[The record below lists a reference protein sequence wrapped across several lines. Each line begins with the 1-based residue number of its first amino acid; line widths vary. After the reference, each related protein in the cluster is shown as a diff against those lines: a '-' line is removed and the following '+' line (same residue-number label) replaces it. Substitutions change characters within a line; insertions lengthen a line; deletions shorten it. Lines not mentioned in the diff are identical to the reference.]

1 MSQRDRF
8 QVEVDGRTQTVE
20 GVDAA
25 TSLLDWLRDTGR
37 TGTKEGCAEG
47 DCGACTVALLDVD
60 RQGDPAWRGV
70 CACITPLPAVAGRTI
85 VTVEGLADGPAVAG
99 DVPRLD
105 ELHPVQRAMVE
116 KHGSQCGFC
125 TPGFV
130 VSMFEGFCR
139 KDLPA
144 EPSYGEI
151 SDQLCGNLCR
161 CTGYRPIREAM
172 VQALGERESRAGDR
186 FAQALEGP
194 AKPLPPLNYSAGG
207 SAFLRPTSIAELVRL
222 LAANPDAELVAG
234 ATEIGVY
241 RNKRFQDF
249 PLLVST
255 DGVPELR
262 AIERTDE
269 AWHIG
274 GGATLTDIEDA
285 VAHELPSL
293 GRMINVFASRQIR
306 NRATVAGNLI
316 TASPIGD
323 LAPVLLS
330 LGATVVLQGPDGERE
345 LPLDGFFTGYRQTL
359 RAANEVLTQ
368 VRIPHP
374 GPGTEAMSFK
384 VSKRREL
391 DIAIVSAGFSVTLSK
406 DGRVREARLAYGGV
420 AATPLR
426 AKATEQALLGRPWHL
441 NTVRELRPVLE
452 AEFSPIDDVRGSAAF
467 RRDLVGNLLEK
478 FVMGDFAPAV
488 EGPLTFA
495 QDASFNDS
503 RKAAESF
510 ALHHESGIGHA
521 TGRARYVD
529 DAARSRDCLVL
540 WPCMATH
547 AHAGIDRIDT
557 SAALVVPGVVDVI
570 TAADIPGLNDVGA
583 LRQDEPALAS
593 DEVLFRGQMIAVVV
607 ATSHQSA
614 RRGAD
619 AITVELTQ
627 RESVLT
633 IDAALDAGNVMDA
646 PHVIARGDVEGA
658 LAGAAHR
665 LTGRMDIGGQ
675 EHFYLESQAAS
686 ARPGEDG
693 DLRVQSSTQH
703 PAEVQAIV
711 AQVVGLPK
719 HRVVVESPRM
729 GGGFGGKETQG
740 NAFAALAALAAWRTG
755 RAVRWMLDR
764 DLDMVLTGK
773 RHPFVARWEAGF
785 DDQGRLLAF
794 DADLVADGGYA
805 WDLSGS
811 IRDRALY
818 HLDNCYDLP
827 NVRFTGRV
835 VQTHKASF
843 TAYRG
848 FGGPQ
853 GMIVVEEVMDRIARH
868 LGLAPDAVRAANFYA
883 DGDTTP
889 YGQPIDD
896 ARIARLW
903 PDLLASS
910 DFVSRRESVR
920 KWNSRH
926 RAAKRGLAVTP
937 IKFGISFTASFLNQ
951 AGALVLVYKDGT
963 CQVNHGGTEM
973 GQGLY
978 TKMLGVAM
986 RELGLPAAAVRVM
999 KTRTDKVPN
1008 TSATAASAGADLNGA
1023 AVANACGIIR
1033 DNMAGVA
1040 AALFTEQGDSV
1051 AADELTF
1058 ADGEVR
1064 APDGRALPFA
1074 HVATQS
1080 WLRQIP
1086 LSASGF
1092 YATPGLHYDREAGR
1106 GRPFHYFT
1114 WGAAVAEVEVDGLTG
1129 MKRVRRVDIL
1139 HDVGDS
1145 LNPEI
1150 DRGQIEGA
1158 FVQGAGWLTS
1168 EELLWADDGRITSHS
1183 ASTYAIPAIG
1193 DAPADLRVR
1202 LLEQATQPGVV
1213 HGSKAVG
1220 EPPFMLG
1227 ISVREAI
1234 KDAVAAFGGEGIVEL
1249 ACPATHEAI
1258 RAAIRERVGPS
1269 LAR

>member
-8 QVEVDGRTQTVE
+8 EVEVDGRLEIVR

-60 RQGDPAWRGV
+60 AAGDPAWRGI
-70 CACITPLPAVAGRTI
+70 CACITPLPTVAGRRI

-99 DVPRLD
+99 DAPTLQ
-105 ELHPVQRAMVE
+105 ELHPVQRAMVRN
-116 KHGSQCGFC
+116 HGSQCGFC

-130 VSMFEGFCR
+130 MSMFEGFCR
-139 KDLPA
+139 KDLPDA
-144 EPSYGEI
+144 PTGGEI

-172 VQALGERESRAGDR
+172 VEALAERPERADDR
-186 FAQALEGP
+186 FARALTETP
-194 AKPLPPLNYSAGG
+194 PPIPPLNYSAGG
-207 SAFLRPTSIAELVRL
+207 SAFLRPTSVAELVRL
-222 LAANPDAELVAG
+222 LAANPEAELVAG

-241 RNKRFQDF
+241 RNKRFQEF

-262 AIERTDE
+262 AIERTDQG
-269 AWHIG
+269 WTLG

-285 VAHELPSL
+285 IGHEQPSL
-293 GRMINVFASRQIR
+293 ARMINVFASRQIR
-306 NRATVAGNLI
+306 NRATLAGNLV

-330 LGATVVLQGPDGERE
+330 LDATVVLTGPDGERE
-345 LPLDGFFTGYRQTL
+345 VPLEGFFTGYRQTVR
-359 RAANEVLTQ
+359 RADEVLTR
-368 VRIPHP
+368 VHVPHL
-374 GPGTEAMSFK
+374 GPGTEAMSYK

-391 DIAIVSAGFSVTLSK
+391 DIAIVSAGLLVALSK
-406 DGRVREARLAYGGV
+406 DGRVRHARLAFGGV
-420 AATPLR
+420 AATPIR
-426 AKATEQALLGRPWHL
+426 ARATEAALLGRPWHA
-441 NTVRELRPVLE
+441 NTVRELRPLLE
-452 AEFSPIDDVRGSAAF
+452 SEFAPIDDVRGSAAF
-467 RRDLVGNLLEK
+467 RRDLVGSLLEK
-478 FVMGDFAPAV
+478 FVLGEFAPDV
-488 EGPLTFA
+488 EGPLTFET
-495 QDASFNDS
+495 DRSFADS
-503 RKAAESF
+503 RKEAESF

-529 DAARSRDCLVL
+529 DAARSRRCLVL
-540 WPCMATH
+540 WPKMAPH
-547 AHAGIDRIDT
+547 AHAGIERIDA
-557 SAALVVPGVVDVI
+557 SAAWSVPGVVDVI
-570 TAADIPGLNDVGA
+570 TAKEIPGLNDVGA
-583 LRQDEPALAS
+583 LRQDEEALAA
-593 DEVLFRGQMIAVVV
+593 DEVRFHGQMVAVVV
-607 ATSHQSA
+607 ARSHRAA
-614 RRGAD
+614 RLGAD
-619 AITVELTQ
+619 AIAVHYTPRTP
-627 RESVLT
+627 VLDVDHAVRLGRT
-633 IDAALDAGNVMDA
+633 MDD

-658 LAGAAHR
+658 LASAPHR
-665 LTGRMDIGGQ
+665 LQGRLEIGGQ
-675 EHFYLESQAAS
+675 EHFYLEAQAAS

-703 PAEVQAIV
+703 PTEVQAIV

-755 RAVRWMLDR
+755 RPVRWMLDR
-764 DLDMVLTGK
+764 DLDMALTGK
-773 RHPFVARWEAGF
+773 RHPFVADWTIGF
-785 DDQGRLLAF
+785 DDAGRLLAF

-818 HLDNCYDLP
+818 HLDNCYQLP

-835 VQTHKASF
+835 AQTNRTSF

-853 GMIVVEEVMDRIARH
+853 GMVVVEEVMDRIARH
-868 LGLAPDAVRAANFYA
+868 LGLAPDAVRAANFYR
-883 DGDTTP
+883 DGGTTP
-889 YGQPIDD
+889 YGQDIGP
-896 ARIARLW
+896 ARIGPLW
-903 PDLLASS
+903 EDLLASS
-910 DFVSRRESVR
+910 EFSARRESVR
-920 KWNSRH
+920 AWNSRH
-926 RAAKRGLAVTP
+926 RGAKRGLAITP
-937 IKFGISFTASFLNQ
+937 VKFGISFTASFLNQ
-951 AGALVLVYKDGT
+951 AGALVLVYKDGS

-986 RELGLPAAAVRVM
+986 RELGLPASRVRVM

-1008 TSATAASAGADLNGA
+1008 TSATAASSGADLNGA
-1023 AVANACGIIR
+1023 AVAHACGQIR
-1033 DNMAGVA
+1033 RSLAGVA
-1040 AALFTEQGDSV
+1040 VDLFGEQGVSV
-1051 AADELTF
+1051 SADDLVF
-1058 ADGEVR
+1058 ADGVIA
-1064 APDGRALPFA
+1064 APGGPGLEFG
-1074 HVATQS
+1074 HVATQA

-1086 LSASGF
+1086 LSAAGF
-1092 YATPGLHYDREAGR
+1092 YATPGLHYDRDAGR

-1114 WGAAVAEVEVDGLTG
+1114 WGAAVCEVEVDGHTG
-1129 MKRVRRVDIL
+1129 MKRIRRVDIV
-1139 HDVGDS
+1139 HDVGES

-1168 EELLWADDGRITSHS
+1168 EELCWAEDGRLTSHS

-1202 LLEQATQPGVV
+1202 LLAGSSQPGVV

-1220 EPPFMLG
+1220 EPPFMLA
-1227 ISVREAI
+1227 IAVREAI
-1234 KDAVAAFGGEGIVEL
+1234 KDAVAAFGGEGTVDL
-1249 ACPATHEAI
+1249 ALPATHEAI

-1269 LAR
+1269 LPR

>member
-1 MSQRDRF
+1 MSERDRF
-8 QVEVDGRTQTVE
+8 EVEVDGKTELVQ

-60 RQGDPAWRGV
+60 AEGAPAWRSL
-70 CACITPLPAVAGRTI
+70 CSCITPLPTVAGRRI
-85 VTVEGLADGPAVAG
+85 VTVEGLADGPAVSG
-99 DVPRLD
+99 DAPKLA

-139 KDLPA
+139 KDLPDR
-144 EPSYGEI
+144 PSHGEI
-151 SDQLCGNLCR
+151 SDQLSGNLCR

-172 VQALGERESRAGDR
+172 LQALGERADRAADR
-186 FAQALEGP
+186 FALALQAP
-194 AKPLPPLNYSAGG
+194 VDPVPPLNYAAGG
-207 SAFLRPTSIAELVRL
+207 SAFLRPTSLDDLVRL

-255 DGVPELR
+255 DAVPELR
-262 AIERTDE
+262 RIERTE
-269 AWHIG
+269 EGWNIG

-285 VAHELPSL
+285 VGREVPALA
-293 GRMINVFASRQIR
+293 RMINVFASRLIR

-323 LAPVLLS
+323 LAPVLLA
-330 LGATVVLQGPDGERE
+330 LDATVVLHGPAGARE
-345 LPLDGFFTGYRQTL
+345 VPLDGFFTGYRQTV
-359 RAANEVLTQ
+359 RRPDEVLTQ
-368 VRIPHP
+368 VRVPHP
-374 GPGTEAMSFK
+374 GMGTETMSYK

-406 DGRVREARLAYGGV
+406 DGRVADARLAYGGV
-420 AATPLR
+420 AATPMR
-426 AKATEQALLGRPWHL
+426 AKATEQALIGRPWHL
-441 NTVRELRPVLE
+441 GTVQALRAGLQ
-452 AEFSPIDDVRGSAAF
+452 AEFTPIDDVRGRAEF
-467 RRDLVGNLLEK
+467 RRDLIGSLLEK
-478 FVMGDFAPAV
+478 FVMGDFTPDV
-488 EGPLTFA
+488 EGPLTFTE
-495 QDASFNDS
+495 DASFHDS

-510 ALHHESGIGHA
+510 ALYHESGIGHA

-529 DAARSRDCLVL
+529 DAARSRNCLVL
-540 WPCMATH
+540 WPKTATH
-547 AHAGIDRIDT
+547 AHASLDRVDT
-557 SAALVVPGVVDVI
+557 TAAMALPGVVDII

-583 LRQDEPALAS
+583 LRKDEVALAS
-593 DEVLFRGQMIAVVV
+593 GEVVFLGQMIAVVV
-607 ATSHQSA
+607 ATSYKAA
-614 RRGAD
+614 RLGAD
-619 AITVELTQ
+619 AIDVEYTPREPLFSLDEAVSRGLT
-627 RESVLT
+627 
-633 IDAALDAGNVMDA
+633 MDD
-646 PHVIARGDVEGA
+646 PHVIAAGDVDAA
-658 LAGAAHR
+658 LAAAPHR
-665 LTGRMDIGGQ
+665 LSGRLEIGGQ
-675 EHFYLESQAAS
+675 EHFYLEAQAAS

-703 PAEVQAIV
+703 PTEVQAIV

-729 GGGFGGKETQG
+729 GGAFGGKETQG
-740 NAFAALAALAAWRTG
+740 NGFAALAALAAWRTG

-764 DLDMVLTGK
+764 DLDITLTGK
-773 RHPFVARWEAGF
+773 RHPVQADWQIGF
-785 DDQGRLLAF
+785 DDTGRLLAF
-794 DADLVADGGYA
+794 DADLIADGGYA
-805 WDLSGS
+805 FDLSGS

-827 NVRFTGRV
+827 SVRFTGRIAR
-835 VQTHKASF
+835 TNKSSF

-853 GMIVVEEVMDRIARH
+853 GMLVVEEVMDRIARH
-868 LGLAPDAVRAANFYA
+868 LGRAPDVVRARNFYRE
-883 DGDTTP
+883 GCKTP
-889 YGQPIDD
+889 YGQDLSEV
-896 ARIARLW
+896 RIGRIWA
-903 PDLLASS
+903 DLLDSS
-910 DFVSRRESVR
+910 DFEGRRESVR
-920 KWNSRH
+920 AWNSRH
-926 RAAKRGLAVTP
+926 RSAKRGLAITP
-937 IKFGISFTASFLNQ
+937 MKFGISFTASFLNQ
-951 AGALVLVYKDGT
+951 AGALVLVYKDGS

-973 GQGLY
+973 GQGLN

-986 RELGLPAAAVRVM
+986 RELGLSAAQVRVM

-1008 TSATAASAGADLNGA
+1008 TSATAASSGADLNGA
-1023 AVANACGIIR
+1023 AVANACAIIR
-1033 DNMAGVA
+1033 ENMAGVA
-1040 AALFTEQGDSV
+1040 VQLLAEQGVSV
-1051 AADELTF
+1051 IAEQLEFGDDVIT
-1058 ADGEVR
+1058 G
-1064 APDGRALPFA
+1064 PDGDSLAFA
-1074 HVATQS
+1074 HVATQA

-1086 LSASGF
+1086 LSATGF
-1092 YATPGLHYDREAGR
+1092 YATPGLHYDRAAGR

-1114 WGAAVAEVEVDGLTG
+1114 WGAAVCEVEVDGLTG
-1129 MKRVRRVDIL
+1129 MKRIRRVDIL
-1139 HDVGDS
+1139 QDVGDS

-1168 EELLWADDGRITSHS
+1168 EELQWTEEGRLTSHS
-1183 ASTYAIPAIG
+1183 ASTYAIPAMG
-1193 DAPADLRVR
+1193 DAPAEIRVR
-1202 LLEQATQPGVV
+1202 LLDKAAQPGVV

-1220 EPPFMLG
+1220 EPPFNLA

-1234 KDAVAAFGGEGIVEL
+1234 KDAVAAFGGEGEIEL

-1258 RAAIRERVGPS
+1258 RAVIRDRVGAS
-1269 LAR
+1269 LLR